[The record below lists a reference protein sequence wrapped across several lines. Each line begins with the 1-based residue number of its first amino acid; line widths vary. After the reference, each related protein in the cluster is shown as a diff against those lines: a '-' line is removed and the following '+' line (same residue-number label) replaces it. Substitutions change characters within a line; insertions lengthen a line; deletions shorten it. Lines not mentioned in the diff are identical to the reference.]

1 MELPRGSRFGGGR
14 LGVPDEGATDSVHF
28 VVDRETSAHGGRAGA
43 SAYARPM
50 RRIVTL
56 VCIVVFADTMLFG
69 ALVPLIPDYA
79 DDLGLSKSQAG
90 LLLGAYGAGALAG
103 GIPSGFFAARI
114 GPRRSMVAGLL
125 LLGATTILFALAS
138 EAPVLGLARFGQG
151 LASALAW
158 TGALSLVTLETD
170 RERRGELLGTIFSF
184 AILGYILGPM
194 VGATAEVTSVRV
206 TFCTVAVIAFG
217 LAAVAARVPTTAL
230 PLRDANPVARAL
242 TDPRFIG
249 GLWITLLPALFF
261 GVLEILTPLRLADAG
276 WGAVAIAS
284 VFVVSGLLEVM
295 TSPIVGRLSDRRG
308 RSYPVRLALIGSI
321 VTATAI
327 AFAQQPATL
336 VPLVFL
342 SAFTFGWFSTPG
354 MALVADRAEKAH
366 IPQSLAFGIMNTA
379 WALGAMTGPALG
391 AALANAF
398 SDAVPYLACA
408 VLCAATLVVM
418 QRLRGRPQTAP

>member
-28 VVDRETSAHGGRAGA
+28 LWSAAGARTSAR
-43 SAYARPM
+43 AYARPM
-50 RRIVTL
+50 RRLVTL
-56 VCIVVFADTMLFG
+56 VCIVVFTDTMLFG

-79 DDLGLSKSQAG
+79 DNLDLSKSQAG

-103 GIPSGFFAARI
+103 GIPSGLFAARI
-114 GPRRSMVAGLL
+114 GPRRSMVVGLA
-125 LLGATTILFALAS
+125 LLGVTTILFALAS
-138 EAPVLGLARFGQG
+138 AAPVLGAARFGQG
-151 LASALAW
+151 FASALAW

-170 RERRGELLGTIFSF
+170 RERRGEILGTIFSF

-194 VGATAEVTSVRV
+194 VGAAAELTSIRV
-206 TFCTVAVIAFG
+206 TFCAVAVGAFALAG
-217 LAAVAARVPTTAL
+217 LAARVPTTRP

-249 GLWITLLPALFF
+249 GLWITFLPALFF

-295 TSPIVGRLSDRRG
+295 TSPLVGRLSDRRG

-321 VTATAI
+321 ATATLI
-327 AFAQQPATL
+327 AFAHEPAML

-354 MALVADRAEKAH
+354 MALVADRAERAH

-379 WALGAMTGPALG
+379 WAFGAMIGPALG
-391 AALANAF
+391 AALAHAF

-408 VLCAATLVVM
+408 ILCGATLIGL
-418 QRLRGRPQTAP
+418 QKLRARPQAAP